1 MFPDFL
7 DEDGLSEE
15 EAWEIALRDH
25 PEYRKAIEKGT
36 LPDEITDEHG
46 NVMSPRAH
54 LAIHVSVERQIAAD
68 TPDGIASIAQ
78 DLERCGVSHHEVRHL
93 IGEPLAA
100 QMWYMT
106 KEGCP
111 FDERRY
117 LAELHET
124 VARFQSR
131 S

>member
-25 PEYRKAIEKGT
+25 SEYRKAIENGT
-36 LPDEITDEHG
+36 LRDEITDEHG

-54 LAIHVSVERQIAAD
+54 LAIHAAMERQIAAD

-78 DLERCGVSHHEVRHL
+78 DLERCGVTPYQTNRQANDS
-93 IGEPLAA
+93 
-100 QMWYMT
+100 
-106 KEGCP
+106 
-111 FDERRY
+111 
-117 LAELHET
+117 
-124 VARFQSR
+124 
-131 S
+131 